1 MPLSSQLVTIDCD
14 WSDLKRG
21 SPCHLRGLNPG
32 VSYRPPTTPPHL
44 SAEEKIRCLSRWSSR
59 RAVGP
64 DRGSW
69 NRCSPRRPRL
79 RRAPRRCRWKSH
91 APLPS
96 RKRRRRRPP
105 KKRPPRRNRG
115 PRPRRRNRRRR
126 KRPLKR
132 NAAANRSRSNTRG
145 SVSTRRSR
153 GHVKETH
160 AFSLQRFASDILFS
174 TQDPVWESAARN
186 RRNAAALR
194 VRLESW
200 RPRGLHERLRQ
211 GLAHELHGGRSRH
224 VWMAGDVRPLSS
236 ELLRA
241 RQIARLAVF

>member
-59 RAVGP
+59 RAVGR

-79 RRAPRRCRWKSH
+79 RRVPRRCRWKSR

-96 RKRRRRRPP
+96 RKPRRRRP
-105 KKRPPRRNRG
+105 RRK
-115 PRPRRRNRRRR
+115 